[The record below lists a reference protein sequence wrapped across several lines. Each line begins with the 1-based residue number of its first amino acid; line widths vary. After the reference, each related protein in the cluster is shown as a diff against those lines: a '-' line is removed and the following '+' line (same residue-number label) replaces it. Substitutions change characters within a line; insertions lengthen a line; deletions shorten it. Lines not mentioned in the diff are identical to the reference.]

1 MLTQDPFYFIFSPSK
16 MKTLAELGDKKGR
29 AKNNKK
35 TTKWQPLIVLTPHII
50 FQIFLIE
57 KQTKLNI
64 YINIH
69 RDKYKPL
76 HRLSLSLL
84 PKGVNAKNAKFN
96 IFSIFT
102 PVFLLWLPT
111 VTYISETDA
120 IFRKPMPRTNI
131 SVKMRS
137 QGFLVL

>member
-1 MLTQDPFYFIFSPSK
+1 MSMQS
-16 MKTLAELGDKKGR
+16 
-29 AKNNKK
+29 
-35 TTKWQPLIVLTPHII
+35 
-50 FQIFLIE
+50 IFLVLFGKFI
-57 KQTKLNI
+57 KCYANLCYFHPIQWSYCNI
-64 YINIH
+64 NALFVA
-69 RDKYKPL
+69 PMSM
-76 HRLSLSLL
+76 SLSLGGHNIIRFKSDVTQVSASKRWKSL
-84 PKGVNAKNAKFN
+84 KKSKFN

-120 IFRKPMPRTNI
+120 IFRQPMPRTNI